1 MQGRGIA
8 IQARDVAIQAGDV
21 AIQTGED
28 AINAGVSCV
37 ARLVSRFRGLFILL
51 LMSLTACS
59 SISDHIASSGNA
71 DLAPSQPLQVTPGSV
86 QLPPVPLYGDDAL
99 SLGAFWSSGQMALQL
114 CDRKLRQLDPDKPL
128 VLSADGEFI
137 YLPSVASDVELPGC
151 TSFLMNAA
159 VLTQL
164 IRAKTLLLRSYF
176 ASEVAERRV
185 TGTLSDFQLRPRVF
199 GPQSRLKQFA
209 DAVPPAVMKNAVVD
223 G

>member
-8 IQARDVAIQAGDV
+8 IQARDVVIQAGEV
-21 AIQTGED
+21 AINTS
-28 AINAGVSCV
+28 VSCV
-37 ARLVSRFRGLFILL
+37 ARLASRFRGLFILL
-51 LMSLTACS
+51 LMPLTACS

-71 DLAPSQPLQVTPGSV
+71 DLAPNQPLLVTQESV
-86 QLPPVPLYGDDAL
+86 RLPPVSLYGDDAL
-99 SLGAFWSSGQMALQL
+99 SLGAFWSSGQMTLQL

-128 VLSADGEFI
+128 VLSADDEFI
-137 YLPSVASDVELPGC
+137 YLPSVTSDVELPGC
-151 TSFLMNAA
+151 TSFLMNTA

-176 ASEVAERRV
+176 VNEVAERRV
-185 TGTLSDFQLRPRVF
+185 TGTLSDFQRRPRVF
-199 GPQSRLKQFA
+199 GPQARLKQFA